1 MGVMQGLRQLIVKL
15 HQCAENMHTTLAD
28 LSSSIAEDE
37 ASGGTSSLIDPH
49 KRFEQ
54 EQMLINIEVQR
65 TVSLTDFR
73 EATELLGRLID
84 FTEPNEIH
92 TATNTDQLG
101 DQSLNVINE
110 EENEQIMDMSP
121 PRVVEARGAMRQIHN
136 EMLTE
141 VGQGGVF
148 ARDIEHFADLVEQGK
163 TAAEAGA
170 SAIVPRHIDAEP
182 SAKVTDDSS
191 PTLVAISD
199 FDPPP
204 THSTQMLKLLV
215 GDAITVLGQDG
226 RGWWYGRKQNGT
238 EGWFPP
244 SYVQVKQAH
253 FSAKPQSTSK

>member
-1 MGVMQGLRQLIVKL
+1 M
-15 HQCAENMHTTLAD
+15 
-28 LSSSIAEDE
+28 
-37 ASGGTSSLIDPH
+37 IDPH
-49 KRFEQ
+49 KRFDQ
-54 EQMLINIEVQR
+54 EQMLISVELQR
-65 TVSLTDFR
+65 QVSLTDFR

-92 TATNTDQLG
+92 TATNIDQLG

-110 EENEQIMDMSP
+110 EEVEQIMDMSP
-121 PRVVEARGAMRQIHN
+121 PRVVEARAAMRLIHN
-136 EMLTE
+136 EMQTE

-163 TAAEAGA
+163 TTEEAGA
-170 SAIVPRHIDAEP
+170 SAIVPRHIEP
-182 SAKVTDDSS
+182 ETSSKVADDSS
-191 PTLVAISD
+191 PTLMAIAD

-253 FSAKPQSTSK
+253 FSAKPQSIGK